1 MTTKIVSHP
10 KRYKLI
16 INSASSPVA
25 SSFNAGYRDL
35 SEARGFMGGEL
46 GSL

>member
-1 MTTKIVSHP
+1 MATKIVSHP

-16 INSASSPVA
+16 INSAWSAVA

-35 SEARGFMGGEL
+35 SEAQGFMGSEL